1 MANFSKYLGK
11 EERVL
16 NSIDMKDETVWS
28 HNNMAASEYK
38 SWTTLVLTNKRLF
51 SLNKRKLNMREFRLE
66 DVVSTGWSYRPQ
78 WGKILWGFVLL
89 VAAALI
95 YINAGTIGY
104 YLAQY
109 GAIYFGTH
117 TDAEVVAMLTQ
128 WSVYLAIIIGILAI
142 ISLFS
147 YFLLKRTTFSMTT
160 KDGREYKF
168 LLRGRRG
175 HIDEFRMAVQ
185 DAKDLYLE
193 ETENRYF
200 DKMRTVLFDQ
210 SNYEY
215 ALNNAQNTQQSGIP
229 MDEGDMAE
237 RLKRE
242 EYMLWERK
250 NAKLGG
256 APERDQIGG
265 GGQNM
270 LPGAT
275 MQLNADGSLQ
285 LEAGGAYQLTADG
298 HYLLDDSGN
307 YLLDSK
313 ENYLLN
319 PDGSYQLNPDGTR
332 RLNPS
337 SIKALSSGGAHQ
349 LKSSSNLVEA
359 PLAVKAA
366 DLFEQ
371 MGFEVSKLSTD
382 DADLLLYKDNLRYIV
397 VVDNDEFGT
406 ITNRKIEKAIDAKN
420 HYKTDFGLF
429 ISAGDMTDE
438 IQDYAN
444 NNNVKIVYI
453 RKAE

>member
-28 HNNMAASEYK
+28 NNNVAASEYK

-51 SLNKRKLNMREFRLE
+51 SLNRRKLHMREFRLE
-66 DVVSTGWSYRPQ
+66 DVVSTGWTYRPQ
-78 WGKILWGFVLL
+78 WGKIIWGFIFLIM
-89 VAAALI
+89 AALL
-95 YINAGTIGY
+95 YINSAAIGY

-109 GAIYFGTH
+109 SAVYFGTH
-117 TDAEVVAMLTQ
+117 TDAEVVSMLSQ
-128 WSVYLAIIIGILAI
+128 WVVYFAAIVGILAI

-147 YFLLKRTTFSMTT
+147 YFLLKRTTFMMTT

-168 LLRGRRG
+168 LLRGRRSQ
-175 HIDEFRMAVQ
+175 IDDFRMAVQ
-185 DAKDLYLE
+185 DAKDLYYE

-215 ALNNAQNTQQSGIP
+215 ALNNANANSVPVSEPDQ
-229 MDEGDMAE
+229 EK
-237 RLKRE
+237 LKKE
-242 EYMLWERK
+242 EYLLWERK

-256 APERDQIGG
+256 APDREQIGG
-265 GGQNM
+265 GGHN
-270 LPGAT
+270 LLSDTT
-275 MQLNADGSLQ
+275 MQLNTDGTLQ
-285 LEAGGAYQLTADG
+285 IEAGGAYQLTADG
-298 HYLLDDSGN
+298 QYLLDDNGN

-319 PDGSYQLNPDGTR
+319 ADGSYQLNPDGTR

-337 SIKALSSGGAHQ
+337 SVKALSNGGHQ
-349 LKSSSNLVEA
+349 LKSSSIPSEA
-359 PLAVKAA
+359 PLAMKAA
-366 DLFEQ
+366 DIFEQ
-371 MGFEVSKLSTD
+371 MGFDVSKLTAG
-382 DADLLLYKDNLRYIV
+382 DADMLLYKDNLRYIV
-397 VVDNDEFGT
+397 MIDNDEFGT

-438 IQDYAN
+438 IQEYAN
-444 NNNVKIVYI
+444 SNNVKIIYI

>member
-28 HNNMAASEYK
+28 HNNVAASEYK

-51 SLNKRKLNMREFRLE
+51 SLNKRKLHMREFRLE
-66 DVVSTGWSYRPQ
+66 DIVSTGWTYRPQ
-78 WGKILWGFVLL
+78 WGKILWGFIFLI
-89 VAAALI
+89 AAALL
-95 YINAGTIGY
+95 YINADTIGY

-109 GAIYFGTH
+109 SAVYFGTH
-117 TDAEVVAMLTQ
+117 TDAEIVSMLSQ
-128 WSVYLAIIIGILAI
+128 WMVYLAAIIGLLAI

-147 YFLLKRTTFSMTT
+147 YFLLKRTTLTMTT

-175 HIDEFRMAVQ
+175 QIDEFRMAVQ

-215 ALNNAQNTQQSGIP
+215 ALNNANAQGGIP
-229 MDEGDMAE
+229 VGESDQEK
-237 RLKRE
+237 LKRE
-242 EYMLWERK
+242 EYLLWERK
-250 NAKLGG
+250 NARLGG
-256 APERDQIGG
+256 APERDRLGG
-265 GGQNM
+265 GGHNM
-270 LPGAT
+270 LPETT
-275 MQLNADGSLQ
+275 MQLNTDGTLQ

-298 HYLLDDSGN
+298 HYLLDDNGN

-332 RLNPS
+332 RLNPGS
-337 SIKALSSGGAHQ
+337 VKALSNGGGHR

-371 MGFEVSKLSTD
+371 MGFEVSKLTGG
-382 DADLLLYKDNLRYIV
+382 DADMLLYKDNLRYIV
-397 VVDNDEFGT
+397 VVDKDEFGT
-406 ITNRKIEKAIDAKN
+406 ITTGKIEKAIDAKN
-420 HYKTDFGLF
+420 YYKTDFGLF

-438 IQDYAN
+438 IQNYAN
-444 NNNVKIVYI
+444 RNNVKIVYI
-453 RKAE
+453 KKAE